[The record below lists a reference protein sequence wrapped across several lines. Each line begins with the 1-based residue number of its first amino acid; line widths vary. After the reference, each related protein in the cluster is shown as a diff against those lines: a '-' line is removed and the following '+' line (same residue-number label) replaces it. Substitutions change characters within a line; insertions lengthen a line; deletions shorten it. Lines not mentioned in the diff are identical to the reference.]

1 MSSTPDTGIKKFVV
15 AIDRSEHEKLSEAL
29 KRNGM
34 TAASAFRLFL
44 PEFLR
49 LIDLRKPRRGKSR
62 AT

>member
-1 MSSTPDTGIKKFVV
+1 M

-62 AT
+62 AA